1 MLQSS
6 EPLYRRPESV
16 LLVVH
21 TPQRQTLLLKRTPPR
36 SFWQS
41 VTGSMN
47 WSGETPVQTALR
59 ELREE
64 TGIKVGEDDIHDWQR
79 KFRFLIPREYQN
91 RYRREDRMNI
101 EHVLSVCLPNV
112 VSVTLQLSE
121 HTEYQWL
128 SIEPAQDVVWSWSNR
143 EALLMVSES
152 LPDG

>member
-1 MLQSS
+1 
-6 EPLYRRPESV
+6 
-16 LLVVH
+16 
-21 TPQRQTLLLKRTPPR
+21 
-36 SFWQS
+36 
-41 VTGSMN
+41 MN

-101 EHVLSVCLPNV
+101 EHVLSVCLTNV

-121 HTEYQWL
+121 HTDYQWL
-128 SIEPAQDVVWSWSNR
+128 SIEAAQDVVWSWSNR

>member
-1 MLQSS
+1 MSQSS

-79 KFRFLIPREYQN
+79 KFRFLIPRE
-91 RYRREDRMNI
+91 
-101 EHVLSVCLPNV
+101 
-112 VSVTLQLSE
+112 
-121 HTEYQWL
+121 
-128 SIEPAQDVVWSWSNR
+128 
-143 EALLMVSES
+143 SES
-152 LPDG
+152 IQTRRSDERSRLWRSFLARFFE